1 VPARRSAEG
10 RPRRSPTD
18 AERRRDPQRT
28 KERILAAAVEE
39 FGEHGYAGARVG
51 RIAERAQVNAQLI
64 SYYFDG
70 KAGLYRA
77 LSSRWRGVI
86 TSVTQP
92 ERSMAEIAGDF
103 VQVSG
108 EHRAWGRLLVWEAL
122 GDGPTDDPTDDP
134 AGTSQA
140 TENPATP
147 HPATEAEERPDP
159 LREQVADLRRRQAD
173 GEFPADLDPGHL
185 LVALFAMSSAPTVLP
200 QIVRRILDVEPDS
213 AEFRA
218 AYADQVTRIVRHL
231 ASMNEGRLS

>member
-1 VPARRSAEG
+1 MPTRKSAEG

-18 AERRRDPQRT
+18 AERRRDPERT

-51 RIAERAQVNAQLI
+51 RIAARAQVNAQLI

-77 LSSRWRGVI
+77 LSGRWRGVI

-92 ERSMAEIAGDF
+92 ERTMAEIAGDF

-122 GDGPTDDPTDDP
+122 GDGPTGSP
-134 AGTSQA
+134 AGT
-140 TENPATP
+140 NP
-147 HPATEAEERPDP
+147 PATEDRAAENSPEEGPDP

-185 LVALFAMSSAPTVLP
+185 LVALFAMASAPTVLP
-200 QIVRRILDVEPDS
+200 QIVRRILGAEPDS

-231 ASMNEGRLS
+231 TTVDEGRLT